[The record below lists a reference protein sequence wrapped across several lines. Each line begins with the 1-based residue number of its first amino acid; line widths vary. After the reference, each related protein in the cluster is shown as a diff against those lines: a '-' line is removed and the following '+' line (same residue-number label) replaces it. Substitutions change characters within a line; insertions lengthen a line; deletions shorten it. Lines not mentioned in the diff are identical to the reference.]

1 MAMKGSFS
9 ILGVQKLVTKVGG
22 SLYWRENGDTIRRYR
37 RFFRFKTRKTLSP
50 GVSQKMWGVIANWQR
65 QGVEKYMAL
74 SPIDKDEV
82 SLPVNKDKA
91 LSPVKTQ
98 EMQSSLLALGGEHL
112 HVRWEQV
119 LPRIQF
125 HISFKSRV
133 RSGVPS
139 AYSNCERSGSTI
151 R

>member
-1 MAMKGSFS
+1 
-9 ILGVQKLVTKVGG
+9 
-22 SLYWRENGDTIRRYR
+22 
-37 RFFRFKTRKTLSP
+37 
-50 GVSQKMWGVIANWQR
+50 
-65 QGVEKYMAL
+65 MAL